1 MKTSTVLVVDDDPAS
16 RALLELALS
25 SEGYAVVQAPD
36 GKAAL
41 ETARHHHPDVILLDL
56 AMPIMDGF
64 SFRAAQLRDSA
75 IAGIPVICV
84 SGRPDSVEATRTLK
98 LAGCVGK
105 PFVARRGRVSGEK
118 CDRSLRK
125 FGSRSA
131 VRRRGVQVSESRLQ
145 RRPSRLFR

>member
-1 MKTSTVLVVDDDPAS
+1 METPTVLVVDDDPAS

-41 ETARHHHPDVILLDL
+41 DTARRHRPDVILLDL

-84 SGRPDSVEATRTLK
+84 SGRPDAVEATRTLK

-105 PFVARRGRVSGEK
+105 PFVLDEVVFLVRNVIGRSGNS
-118 CDRSLRK
+118 DRV
-125 FGSRSA
+125 A
-131 VRRRGVQVSESRLQ
+131 
-145 RRPSRLFR
+145 PSGGGACR